1 MWVEFVVGSLSC
13 SREAFLRVHQFS
25 PPLKIQ
31 HFQIPIRTGTH
42 GHVSTSSPVLVSAP
56 WVNKLQYTV
65 MSFFFGGKDN
75 SKSL

>member
-1 MWVEFVVGSLSC
+1 MWVEFVVGSLSR
-13 SREAFLRVHQFS
+13 SREVFLRVHQFS

-65 MSFFFGGKDN
+65 MSFFFADK